1 MADAVIDPSYGF
13 INYSNIKNDELLN
26 EMLLTIADKN
36 NFCHNKHGVKKSNN
50 IRYFRKMD
58 IGYVFYDKDKN
69 IFKFPI
75 KCSLSDEKYKLFSRF
90 FTFIVHSEVSRFFLN
105 TRFLEKFYKNYA
117 KIYYSKMAST
127 VRNYT
132 VESISL
138 KSTIF
143 PFEAAFADFIN
154 HYTDFENAINE
165 ITSDVLYLCTKRFID
180 FNYYINEIDDCKDCY
195 ISVYDLFFRPNY
207 VSKKLPKAISVDTK
221 FEFNNVPSSI
231 IVDDI
236 TYKALKYYIK
246 HDNFDEINLKN
257 CVKAS
262 SLVYTVIK
270 RSIRYAFITQM
281 KQAFGWFLDKNK
293 EKYPEIKSIISD
305 TNLYYTQNLI
315 NTKQNIK
322 YLKNIITFCDSIL
335 GIKRNKKTI
344 MNNDENIESFTQ
356 YFRTIVD
363 HMRSY
368 NNVDMKIMG
377 DLKNLYMTCFDKK
390 QQPVYDTVMYKTLKS
405 ISEYFCVRNETSLTN
420 IQKYNFSDRWNEVI
434 GEDDLIINP
443 INYIENRAVKEF

>member
-1 MADAVIDPSYGF
+1 MEAVIDPSYGF

-26 EMLLTIADKN
+26 EMLLTITDKN
-36 NFCHNKHGVKKSNN
+36 DFCYNKDGVKNLNN
-50 IRYFRKMD
+50 IRYFRKMNL
-58 IGYVFYDKDKN
+58 GYVFYDKDKN

-75 KCSLSDEKYKLFSRF
+75 QCSSSDDKYELFSRF
-90 FTFIVHSEVSRFFLN
+90 FDFIVHSEVSRFFLN
-105 TRFLEKFYKNYA
+105 GRFLEKFYKNYA

-143 PFEAAFADFIN
+143 PFEAAFTDFIN
-154 HYTDFENAINE
+154 QYNDFENAINE

-180 FNYYINEIDDCKDCY
+180 FYYYNDKIDACKDCY

-207 VSKKLPKAISVDTK
+207 VSKKLPKAISIDAK
-221 FEFNNVPSSI
+221 FEFNNVPSSF

-236 TYKALKYYIK
+236 TYKALKYYSK
-246 HDNFDEINLKN
+246 YDTFDEIDLKN
-257 CVKAS
+257 SFKAS

-270 RSIRYAFITQM
+270 RSIRYAFVIQM

-305 TNLYYTQNLI
+305 TNLYYTQNII

-322 YLKNIITFCDSIL
+322 YFKNIISFCDSIL
-335 GIKRNKKTI
+335 GIKRNKKAV
-344 MNNDENIESFTQ
+344 MNKDGNIDSFIQ
-356 YFRTIVD
+356 YVRTIVD

-368 NNVDMKIMG
+368 DNVDMKIMD
-377 DLKNLYMTCFDKK
+377 DLKNLYVTCFDKK
-390 QQPVYDTVMYKTLKS
+390 QQPIYNTEMYKTLKT
-405 ISEYFCVRNETSLTN
+405 ISEYFCVRNETSLAN
-420 IQKYNFSDRWNEVI
+420 IQKYNFNDRWNEVI

-443 INYIENRAVKEF
+443 INYIENRTVKEF